1 MDLRDDEI
9 APTGLQ
15 ELLGSGEE
23 VRIVDVRSPAQFER
37 GAIPESENVPFGEL
51 PGRIEAFADADRV
64 VTVCP
69 HGKASL
75 RAMRLIESHEAI
87 EETEVRSLA
96 GGLDAWS
103 QDYALESEESG
114 RDGKR
119 DACGGGSSPAAPF

>member
-9 APTGLQ
+9 APTELQ

-23 VRIVDVRSPAQFER
+23 VRIVDIRSPAQFER